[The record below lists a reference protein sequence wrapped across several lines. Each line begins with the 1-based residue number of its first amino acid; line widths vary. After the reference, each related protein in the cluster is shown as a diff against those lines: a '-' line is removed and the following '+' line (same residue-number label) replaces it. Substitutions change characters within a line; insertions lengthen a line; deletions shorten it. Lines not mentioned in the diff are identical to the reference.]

1 MKLTYIHH
9 SGFLLETPA
18 CTLLFDYVEGV
29 LPRIPAGKPLYTFV
43 SHTHHDHYT
52 KKIFAVADTALT
64 QGASE
69 VFYVLSDD
77 VPRRDVPAALVP
89 HCVFLKPHTEWQDGM
104 ICVETLVSN
113 DTGVAFWIS
122 VPASEDAS
130 SAAASDGASAAGSAS
145 PASGGVAKAG
155 TGVSADATSGKYH
168 EALQIYFAGDLN
180 AWNWDGDE
188 EDMALIRIYREELK
202 RVDAVI
208 FDLAFIPLDPRLGEE
223 RIQGLTDFFDVC
235 GCEARVIA
243 PMHMW
248 GQYDVVEKAR
258 ALADKYPY
266 MERLLPITR
275 EGEVFTLS

>member
-18 CTLLFDYVEGV
+18 CTLLFDYVEGA
-29 LPRIPAGKPLYTFV
+29 LPRIPSGKPLYVFV

-52 KKIFAVADTALT
+52 KKIFGVADTALA
-64 QGASE
+64 QGATE

-89 HCVFLKPHTEWQDGM
+89 RCVFLKPHTEWQDGL
-104 ICVETLVSN
+104 ICAETLVSN

-122 VPASEDAS
+122 VPAEADAS
-130 SAAASDGASAAGSAS
+130 AMDSADNTAFSGTSGDSAS
-145 PASGGVAKAG
+145 
-155 TGVSADATSGKYH
+155 GKFH
-168 EALQIYFAGDLN
+168 DALQIYFAGDLN
-180 AWNWDGDE
+180 AWNWDGDA
-188 EDMALIRIYREELK
+188 EDMALIKIYHEELK

-223 RIQGLTDFFDVC
+223 RIQGITDFFDAC

-266 MERLLPITR
+266 MECLLPITR

>member
-18 CTLLFDYVEGV
+18 CTLLFDFVEGT
-29 LPRIPAGKPLYTFV
+29 LPVIPSGKPLYVFV

-52 KKIFAVADTALT
+52 KKIFGVADTARAE
-64 QGASE
+64 GATE

-77 VPRRDVPAALVP
+77 VPRRDVPVALSGR
-89 HCVFLKPHTEWQDGM
+89 CVFLKPHEEWQDGM

-113 DTGVAFWIS
+113 DTGVAFVIA
-122 VPASEDAS
+122 VPAQEGGDA
-130 SAAASDGASAAGSAS
+130 ALRKNAAGNAGAASDDGQWEKS
-145 PASGGVAKAG
+145 
-155 TGVSADATSGKYH
+155 
-168 EALQIYFAGDLN
+168 LQIYFAGDLN

-188 EDMALIRIYREELK
+188 EDMALIRIYHEELK
-202 RVDAVI
+202 RIDAMI

-223 RIQGLTDFFDVC
+223 YIQGITDFFDVC

-248 GQYDVVEKAR
+248 GQYEVTKKAR
-258 ALADKYPY
+258 ALTDKYPY
-266 MERLLPITR
+266 MDRLLPVSR
-275 EGEVFTLS
+275 EGEVFEI